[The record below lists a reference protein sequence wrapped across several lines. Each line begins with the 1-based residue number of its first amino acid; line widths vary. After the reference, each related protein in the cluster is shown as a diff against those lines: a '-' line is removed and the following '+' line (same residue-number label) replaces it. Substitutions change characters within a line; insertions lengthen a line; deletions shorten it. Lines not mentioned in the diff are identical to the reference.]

1 MSDAAHVLDRAYSL
15 GVGRSA
21 FSVRWFS
28 SMRIDIVTLFPEICR
43 APLSESIMKRAQ
55 ENRIVELHI
64 HNLRDWTTDKHH
76 VVDDA
81 PFGGGQGMV
90 MKPEPIFA
98 AVEALKKMPNAQR
111 STPNAEHSA
120 IGNRR
125 SKILLMSPAGRRF
138 DQEMARQLSQEPH
151 LIIISGHYEGVDHRV
166 IEHLI
171 DLEISIGDYVLTNGA
186 IAAVV
191 LVDSIVRLLP
201 GALGHE
207 QSAADD
213 SFSDGLLEAPQYTRP
228 ADFRGWKVP
237 EILLSG
243 NHAEIAKWRKEQAIK
258 RTRANR
264 PDLLNKLECH
274 PERSEAKSK
283 DPAKLA

>member
-1 MSDAAHVLDRAYSL
+1 
-15 GVGRSA
+15 
-21 FSVRWFS
+21 
-28 SMRIDIVTLFPEICR
+28 MRIDIITLFPEICR
-43 APLSESIMKRAQ
+43 APLNESIMRRAQ
-55 ENRIVELHI
+55 EKQVVELHI

-98 AVEALKKMPNAQR
+98 AVEALKKTPNGQR
-111 STPNAEHSA
+111 PKTNAEHSA
-120 IGNRR
+120 IDNRQ

-138 DQEMARQLSQEPH
+138 DQQMAQQLSQESH
-151 LIIISGHYEGVDHRV
+151 LIIVSGHYEGVDHRV

-171 DLEISIGDYVLTNGA
+171 DLEISIGDFVLTNGG

-201 GALGHE
+201 GTLGHE

-213 SFSDGLLEAPQYTRP
+213 SFSDRLLEAPQYTRP

-237 EILLSG
+237 EVLLSG
-243 NHAEIAKWRKEQAIK
+243 NHGEIAKWRKEQAIE
-258 RTRANR
+258 RTRENR
-264 PDLLNKLECH
+264 PDLLRE
-274 PERSEAKSK
+274 
-283 DPAKLA
+283 

>member
-1 MSDAAHVLDRAYSL
+1 
-15 GVGRSA
+15 
-21 FSVRWFS
+21 
-28 SMRIDIVTLFPEICR
+28 MRIDIVTLFPEICR

-55 ENRIVELHI
+55 EKQIIDLHI

-90 MKPEPIFA
+90 MKPEPIFD
-98 AVEALKKMPNAQR
+98 AVEDLKKQTSDAQQQ
-111 STPNAEHSA
+111 SPKV
-120 IGNRR
+120 I
-125 SKILLMSPAGRRF
+125 LMSPAGRRF
-138 DQEMARQLSQEPH
+138 EQQMARQLSREQH

-171 DLEISIGDYVLTNGA
+171 DWEISIGDYVLTNGA

-207 QSAADD
+207 QSASDD
-213 SFSDGLLEAPQYTRP
+213 SFSDHLLEAPHYTRP
-228 ADFRGWKVP
+228 ADFRDWKVP

-243 NHAEIAKWRKEQAIK
+243 NHAEIAEWREKQAMK
-258 RTRANR
+258 RTEQNR
-264 PDLLNKLECH
+264 PDLLNHPAACH
-274 PERSEAKSK
+274 PERSQRI
-283 DPAKLA
+283 PRR

>member
-1 MSDAAHVLDRAYSL
+1 
-15 GVGRSA
+15 
-21 FSVRWFS
+21 
-28 SMRIDIVTLFPEICR
+28 
-43 APLSESIMKRAQ
+43 MKRAQ

-76 VVDDA
+76 VVDDS

-90 MKPEPIFA
+90 MKPEPIYA
-98 AVEALKKMPNAQR
+98 AVEDLKSQIA
-111 STPNAEHSA
+111 
-120 IGNRR
+120 NR
-125 SKILLMSPAGRRF
+125 KPQILLMSPAGRRL
-138 DQEMARQLSQEPH
+138 DQQMAQQLSQESH

-171 DLEISIGDYVLTNGA
+171 DLEISIGDYVLTNGG

-201 GALGHE
+201 GTLGHE

-213 SFSDGLLEAPQYTRP
+213 SFSNGLLEAPQYTRP

-237 EILLSG
+237 EVLLSG

-258 RTRANR
+258 RTRENR
-264 PDLLNKLECH
+264 PDLLGTG
-274 PERSEAKSK
+274 
-283 DPAKLA
+283 D

>member
-1 MSDAAHVLDRAYSL
+1 
-15 GVGRSA
+15 
-21 FSVRWFS
+21 
-28 SMRIDIVTLFPEICR
+28 MRIDIVTLFPEICR
-43 APLSESIMKRAQ
+43 APLSESMMKRAQ
-55 ENRIVELHI
+55 EKGIVDLHI

-98 AVEALKKMPNAQR
+98 AVEDLKRRTSNAQ
-111 STPNAEHSA
+111 A
-120 IGNRR
+120 NRTIENR
-125 SKILLMSPAGRRF
+125 NSLMSPAGRRF
-138 DQEMARQLSQEPH
+138 DQEMAQQLSQEPH

-166 IEHLI
+166 IEHLV

-213 SFSDGLLEAPQYTRP
+213 SFSNGLLEAPQYTRP

-237 EILLSG
+237 EVLLSG

-258 RTRANR
+258 RTRENR
-264 PDLLNKLECH
+264 PDLF
-274 PERSEAKSK
+274 R
-283 DPAKLA
+283 

>member
-1 MSDAAHVLDRAYSL
+1 
-15 GVGRSA
+15 
-21 FSVRWFS
+21 
-28 SMRIDIVTLFPEICR
+28 
-43 APLSESIMKRAQ
+43 MKRAQ
-55 ENRIVELHI
+55 ENGIIKLHI

-98 AVEALKKMPNAQR
+98 AVEALRKTPNIQR
-111 STPNAEHSA
+111 PTSNAEHSA
-120 IGNRR
+120 VENGN
-125 SKILLMSPAGRRF
+125 SKILLTSPAGRRL
-138 DQEMARQLSQEPH
+138 DQQMAQQLSQESH
-151 LIIISGHYEGVDHRV
+151 LIIICGHYEGVDHRV
-166 IEHLI
+166 IEHFI

-201 GALGHE
+201 GTLGHE

-213 SFSDGLLEAPQYTRP
+213 SFSNGLLEAPQYTRP
-228 ADFRGWKVP
+228 ADLRGWKIP

-258 RTRANR
+258 RTRENR
-264 PDLLNKLECH
+264 PDLLNKI
-274 PERSEAKSK
+274 
-283 DPAKLA
+283 

>member
-1 MSDAAHVLDRAYSL
+1 
-15 GVGRSA
+15 
-21 FSVRWFS
+21 
-28 SMRIDIVTLFPEICR
+28 MRIEIVTLFPEICR
-43 APLSESIMKRAQ
+43 APLSESMMKRAQ
-55 ENRIVELHI
+55 EKGILELHI
-64 HNLRDWTTDKHH
+64 RNLRDWTTDKHH

-98 AVEALKKMPNAQR
+98 AVEDLKSRVENLK
-111 STPNAEHSA
+111 
-120 IGNRR
+120 
-125 SKILLMSPAGRRF
+125 SKIVLLSPAGRRF
-138 DQEMARQLSQEPH
+138 NQEMAKQLSQEPR
-151 LIIISGHYEGVDHRV
+151 LIIVSGHYEGVDHRV

-191 LVDSIVRLLP
+191 LVDAIVRLLP

-228 ADFRGWKVP
+228 AEFRGWKVP
-237 EILLSG
+237 EVLLSG
-243 NHAEIAKWRKEQAIK
+243 NHAEIARWRKEQAVN
-258 RTRANR
+258 RTRQNR
-264 PDLLNKLECH
+264 PDLL
-274 PERSEAKSK
+274 SE
-283 DPAKLA
+283 